1 MRKLAG
7 ILRVAIALDR
17 THAGNVRALSCRS
30 EVGHLRVSLDTA
42 EGADAS
48 LEVYTADARKG
59 LLEDALGVVVELE
72 T

>member
-17 THAGNVRALSCRS
+17 THAGTVRALSCRS
-30 EVGHLRVSLDTA
+30 EDGHLRISLDTA

-48 LEVYTADARKG
+48 LEVYTADARKS
-59 LLEDALGVVVELE
+59 LFEEALGVRVEFE
-72 T
+72 N